1 MSSPIPAPKTVV
13 DDKSL
18 KAVQKEAEEES
29 RAHEQELDEEHRPR
43 SVGDV
48 SPDVNVTVEWTG
60 APGVELRVKPEDLPE
75 EYRPKTSTK
84 PAVGPRSGEPS
95 VKVVAAP
102 EKKAPKP
109 ASRAEG
115 KSK

>member
-1 MSSPIPAPKTVV
+1 MTGPIPAPKTVV

-29 RAHEQELDEEHRPR
+29 LVHEQEVDDENRPK
-43 SVGDV
+43 SVGNNKPEH
-48 SPDVNVTVEWTG
+48 SVTVEFTG

-75 EYRPKTSTK
+75 EHRPKTSTK
-84 PAVGPRSGEPS
+84 PAVGPHSGEPS

-109 ASRAEG
+109 ASRASG
-115 KSK
+115 K